1 MTNINGLSRSICIVV
16 VACMVN
22 AAGVASLAAPTTA
35 PTTRPSTAPARS
47 AAEDD
52 IREATYRYQFLHNAS
67 GLQQKA
73 DVYFLSLG
81 EKDTD
86 PSDAFMKRFADHKP
100 TVKKVSSSAGRLGGV
115 RDKDTGGKGLIFR
128 VAQIKWVSETEAEVS
143 GGYYEGGLS
152 ASGNTYYLKKE
163 NGKWVVTRSEMH
175 WIS

>member
-1 MTNINGLSRSICIVV
+1 MLKITALSWSIRIGV

-22 AAGVASLAAPTTA
+22 AAAAALTAAPTTS
-35 PTTRPSTAPARS
+35 PTTRPSTVPARA

-52 IREATYRYQFLHNAS
+52 IREATFRYQFQHNAS

-73 DVYFLSLG
+73 DVYFLSLS

-86 PSDAFMKRFADHKP
+86 PGDEFLKRFVNHKP
-100 TVKKVSSSAGRLGGV
+100 PVKKVSSSVGRLGGV

-128 VAQIKWVSETEAEVS
+128 VGGIKWVNETEAEVN

-152 ASGNTYYLKKE
+152 ASGNTYFLKKQD
-163 NGKWVVTRSEMH
+163 GKWVVTRDEMH